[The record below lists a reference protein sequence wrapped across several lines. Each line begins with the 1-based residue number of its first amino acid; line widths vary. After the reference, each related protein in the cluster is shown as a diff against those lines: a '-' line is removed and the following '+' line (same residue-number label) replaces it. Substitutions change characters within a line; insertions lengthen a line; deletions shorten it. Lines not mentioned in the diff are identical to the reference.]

1 MLTDNDY
8 EQMEEARKLYED
20 IFDSDMSI
28 NILERLAEEGNPLE
42 SILFTVF
49 HDAVQQGYIV
59 DLPGIV
65 SENGGDP
72 MYMASATHLRT
83 LLYTGLTIGMFY
95 QSNTDKLEAMWKV
108 DKSPDS
114 E

>member
-8 EQMEEARKLYED
+8 EQMAEARKLYAT
-20 IFDSDMSI
+20 IFDSDMSN

-59 DLPGIV
+59 NLPGLV
-65 SENGGDP
+65 AEEGGAP

-95 QSNTDKLEAMWKV
+95 QNNTDKLDAMWKV
-108 DKSPDS
+108 DKNP